1 MSQERH
7 QNTTLMRYED
17 VPKTYDQ
24 LLVMHPLRPIHHD
37 VELEHATEMI
47 DVLAG
52 HDLNADQ
59 ADYLDVLSTLVEAYE
74 NTHYPLDDPATCGL
88 DALRALLDDHGMNAT
103 DLARLLGVHRSMGS
117 KLLKGE
123 RALTAR
129 HLKMLSDRFKVS
141 ADLFLGSVLDVE
153 MATFSPPVQRHSGS
167 QINQ

>member
-1 MSQERH
+1 MSQERR

-24 LLVMHPLRPIHHD
+24 LLAMHPLRPIHND
-37 VELEHATEMI
+37 VELGHATEMI
-47 DVLAG
+47 DLLAG

-59 ADYLDVLSTLVEAYE
+59 TDYLDVLSTLVEAYE
-74 NTHYPLDDPATCGL
+74 HTHYPLDELAICGL
-88 DALRALLDDHGMNAT
+88 DALRALLEDHGMSAT

-129 HLKMLSDRFKVS
+129 HLTMLSERFKVS
-141 ADLFLGSVLDVE
+141 ANLFLDRQNMIVYE
-153 MATFSPPVQRHSGS
+153 A
-167 QINQ
+167 